1 MIQLENVEKKYA
13 QMERPAVKDL
23 SMEIMEGE
31 ICVFVGPSGC
41 GKTTTLKMI
50 NLLIRPTGGKI
61 YINGRNI
68 QKQNPDKLRQNIG
81 YVIQQIG
88 LFPHMTVYNNI
99 ATVPRLLGWK
109 EKRIKSRT
117 DELLELVGLDP
128 DENRHKYPNALSGG
142 QKQRVGVA
150 RAMAADPPIML
161 MDEPFGAVDPIV
173 RAQLQNEL
181 LNLQRKI
188 KKTIC
193 FVTHDI
199 DEAIKMGDK
208 IAIMNDGQL
217 VQYDTPENIL
227 FVPANPFVAEF
238 VGFDRALKVLNL
250 LEVGTVMKTNIV
262 TANPADS
269 IEDIENKLKKY
280 KNNYIAVTDDRH
292 RIYGYVNKQEL
303 NIPEDEEWQNRIRKF
318 STTLPLHATLKDALS
333 EMLQYDIAV
342 IPVVNENNELA
353 GIVSMKALRSYI
365 GEAYEDEENGELPD
379 IKVSRRRGA

>member
-1 MIQLENVEKKYA
+1 MIRLENVEKKYQ
-13 QMERPAVKDL
+13 QMERPAVNNL
-23 SMEIMEGE
+23 SMEIKKGE
-31 ICVFVGPSGC
+31 VCVFVGPSGC

-50 NLLIRPTGGKI
+50 NLLIRPTGGNI
-61 YINGRNI
+61 YINGRDI
-68 QKQNPDKLRQNIG
+68 QKQDPDKLRQNIG

-88 LFPHMTVYNNI
+88 LFPHMTVYNNV
-99 ATVPRLLGWK
+99 ATVPRLLGWG
-109 EKRIKSRT
+109 EKRIKNRV

-128 DENRHKYPNALSGG
+128 AENRNKYPKALSGG

-173 RAQLQNEL
+173 RGQLQNEL
-181 LNLQRKI
+181 LHLQRKI

-208 IAIMNDGQL
+208 IAIMNDGKL

-227 FVPANPFVAEF
+227 FAPKNNFVEEF

-250 LEVGTVMKTNIV
+250 LEVGAVMKRNIV

-269 IEDIENKLKKY
+269 VTAIQDKLKKY
-280 KNNYIAVTDDRH
+280 KNNYIVVTDDKYK
-292 RIYGYVNKQEL
+292 IQGYVNKQEL
-303 NIPEDEEWQNRIRKF
+303 ESTTDEKWQNKIRRF
-318 STTLPLHATLKDALS
+318 STTLPYHATLKDALA
-333 EMLQYDIAV
+333 EMLQHDIAV
-342 IPVVNENNELA
+342 IPVMNDYSELA
-353 GIVSMKALRSYI
+353 GIISMKALRSYI
-365 GEAYEDEENGELPD
+365 GEAYEDDQNDEFPD
-379 IKVSRRRGA
+379 IKAPRRRGA